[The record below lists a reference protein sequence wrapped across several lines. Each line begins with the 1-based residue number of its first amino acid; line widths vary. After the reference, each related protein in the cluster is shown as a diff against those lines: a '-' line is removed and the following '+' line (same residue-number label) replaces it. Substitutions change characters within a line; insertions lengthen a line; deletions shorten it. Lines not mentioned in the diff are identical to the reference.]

1 MSERWYRDL
10 ERDTIT
16 RLDANVLSRLTDI
29 LGLDADERAVLYFH
43 AFGGTPYASRS
54 HAGRAADL
62 PALQQLVD
70 RQLPRPAYVTD
81 TRWDIVASNSA
92 MAEWFPWVL
101 EESANLIRWGLITR
115 EAREQLVDWPQH
127 AYIYLAMIRYSLAE
141 RPDEPG
147 LAALLQEVLKDP
159 VCQHMWAERTC
170 IVGNR
175 DGHHFRLRLPHIA
188 PTDIDVE
195 AQVLL
200 PAGHPGLRFVVIEDV
215 SLPRGVDN

>member
-16 RLDANVLSRLTDI
+16 RLDAGVLSRLTDI
-29 LGLDADERAVLYFH
+29 LGLDADERAALYFH

-54 HAGRAADL
+54 HTDL
-62 PALQQLVD
+62 PALQQLAD

-81 TRWDIVASNSA
+81 TRWDIIACNSA
-92 MAEWFPWVL
+92 MAEWFPWVRD
-101 EESANLIRWGLITR
+101 ESANLIRWGLTTQ

-127 AYIYLAMIRYSLAE
+127 AYTFLAMIRYSRAE
-141 RPDEPG
+141 HPDEPG
-147 LAALLQEVLKDP
+147 LAALSQEVLQDP
-159 VCQHMWAERTC
+159 VCRRMWAERTC

-175 DGHHFRLRLPHIA
+175 DGHRFRLRLPHIA
-188 PTDIDVE
+188 PVDIDVK

-200 PAGHPGLRFVVIEDV
+200 PAQQPGLRFVILEDV
-215 SLPRGVDN
+215 SPSRPDDN